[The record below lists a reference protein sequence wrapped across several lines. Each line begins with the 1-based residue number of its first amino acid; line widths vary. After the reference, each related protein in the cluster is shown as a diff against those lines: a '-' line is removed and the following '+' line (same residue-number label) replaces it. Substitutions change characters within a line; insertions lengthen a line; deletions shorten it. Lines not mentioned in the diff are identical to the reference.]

1 MFLDAN
7 KVRYESVLR
16 TVITRTQ
23 KHVANVYIA
32 DYATFGILCTSMFS
46 GGINQQ
52 YEIYDT
58 DTNDLMSDKDDML
71 YEFNMI
77 RCDMPSV
84 MCIKMC
90 QL

>member
-1 MFLDAN
+1 MQHSG
-7 KVRYESVLR
+7 SV
-16 TVITRTQ
+16 
-23 KHVANVYIA
+23 
-32 DYATFGILCTSMFS
+32 DLCTSMFS

>member
-1 MFLDAN
+1 MWPMCTLPIMQHSG
-7 KVRYESVLR
+7 SV
-16 TVITRTQ
+16 
-23 KHVANVYIA
+23 
-32 DYATFGILCTSMFS
+32 DLCTSMFS